1 MAGKKIQLL
10 LLVET
15 GDVAKTHDPYYT
27 WILPNCF
34 PDYVYPSP
42 PNHLRIIYQS
52 IHLGVWGNYKKK
64 STERLDSNQP
74 IPFLMQVAF

>member
-1 MAGKKIQLL
+1 MASKKIQLL
-10 LLVET
+10 LFVET
-15 GDVAKTHDPYYT
+15 GEMAKTDDHYYT
-27 WILPNCF
+27 WILRNCF